1 MPFIRCFYPKWLIVV
16 LAYIFTWAAPA
27 GIRPKNVVRVRT
39 EIERNGRET
48 HLVVGFFCCCQF
60 PLAAP
65 PLSPC
70 DIKHLLPPWA
80 PPAPTGLTHPSM
92 DLLLLPAGTHVLSV
106 SPSLPVSVVS
116 VSSVSVCSSLL
127 FWIRM
132 SFRSKITFRRKN
144 RDKNRR
150 VRNDFNR
157 LSVVCMPSLFLFLY
171 LSSYLYFCLF
181 ISLFSAVLYLCDFI
195 ALGFLFLSVA
205 PVDPV
210 WSSP

>member
-127 FWIRM
+127 FESGWVSGVRSRSEGRTGIRAGVCGTI
-132 SFRSKITFRRKN
+132 STGWALYVCS
-144 RDKNRR
+144 
-150 VRNDFNR
+150 
-157 LSVVCMPSLFLFLY
+157 LSLVHCRIFVFLFPWASFSSLLH
-171 LSSYLYFCLF
+171 LSIWGEVHLGKDQE
-181 ISLFSAVLYLCDFI
+181 SA
-195 ALGFLFLSVA
+195 SH
-205 PVDPV
+205 
-210 WSSP
+210 S